1 MFATEQCLLVLT
13 HHPAVWHQAAQLLDQ
28 SSKLLT
34 EKGVRITI
42 LITTFTER
50 NNPVKIC
57 FQSRRIK
64 ANILICILHLLLQG
78 TITESNS
85 SLANLYFNFVCT
97 QMMVKLQKRTEVCN
111 DLVRCKL
118 FVIVHDKVTLI
129 KTHFSSQILDRS
141 SAFVVLISWI
151 YEFVSGFTVSMGF
164 DLDETLIELEHS
176 KLIVIEFMQNCNAI
190 CLDLLN
196 SSK

>member
-57 FQSRRIK
+57 LQSRRIK
-64 ANILICILHLLLQG
+64 ANISICILHLLLQG

-141 SAFVVLISWI
+141 SAFVVLIS
-151 YEFVSGFTVSMGF
+151 
-164 DLDETLIELEHS
+164 
-176 KLIVIEFMQNCNAI
+176 
-190 CLDLLN
+190 
-196 SSK
+196 